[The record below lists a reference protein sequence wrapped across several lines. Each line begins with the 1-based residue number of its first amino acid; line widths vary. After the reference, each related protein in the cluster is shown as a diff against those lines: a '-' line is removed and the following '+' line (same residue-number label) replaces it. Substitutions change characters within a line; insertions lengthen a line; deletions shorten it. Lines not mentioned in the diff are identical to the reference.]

1 MDAHTLAH
9 YVDGL
14 ISQCLKCDGSTC
26 TIEIFPPDE
35 NLDPELRAVTD
46 KLLKFFTQFKESCR
60 FTRDIAN
67 GRLDSTI
74 SRDNVLA
81 MPQKALQA
89 SLRHLTWQA
98 QRVAD
103 GDLNHQ
109 VHFLGDFSDAF
120 NRMINA
126 LQDKATIEQRL
137 RENEKNMNN
146 ILNSID
152 DAVMSYSLKDECFV
166 YLSPSLEKIYGIS
179 VEEFLKNQTLPE
191 SHRSRASR

>member
-1 MDAHTLAH
+1 MQH
-9 YVDGL
+9 
-14 ISQCLKCDGSTC
+14 
-26 TIEIFPPDE
+26 
-35 NLDPELRAVTD
+35 
-46 KLLKFFTQFKESCR
+46 FFEMFKESCR

-67 GRLDSTI
+67 GRLDSNI

-120 NRMINA
+120 NHMTAA
-126 LQDKATIEQRL
+126 LREKATLEQRL
-137 RENEKNMNN
+137 HENEKNMT
-146 ILNSID
+146 
-152 DAVMSYSLKDECFV
+152 
-166 YLSPSLEKIYGIS
+166 
-179 VEEFLKNQTLPE
+179 QHPE
-191 SHRSRASR
+191 LH